1 MRQYPD
7 IRVGRQET
15 GRKKKKVDITG
26 NVSRSKSSKEFSVN
40 YCLAGIKF

>member
-15 GRKKKKVDITG
+15 GRKKKKWILLEMSVG
-26 NVSRSKSSKEFSVN
+26 VSLVKNFLSTT
-40 YCLAGIKF
+40 A